1 MWGNIPCPLNSH
13 LLVHLADY
21 VRLWGPL
28 WTHSAFG
35 FESMNGHI
43 SLMIHSKHRIA
54 DQLVFSIDV
63 SNTLSTIVD
72 KLVFHESEQT
82 LEFLNQ
88 NPGRRKNMSELT
100 PGTYTV
106 GIP

>member
-1 MWGNIPCPLNSH
+1 MGTN
-13 LLVHLADY
+13 
-21 VRLWGPL
+21 
-28 WTHSAFG
+28 SAFG
-35 FESMNGHI
+35 FDSINGDNII
-43 SLMIHSKHRIA
+43 SSMIHSKHRIT
-54 DQLVFSIDV
+54 DQLVFSFDV

-106 GIP
+106 GIPQSSCLSQEERRAIQSFSSL